1 MISNKSYIIG
11 FIYMFLFMLLMP
23 NLLALL
29 SFLDRYFSLRF
40 TSFGVDFIIEVIK
53 ASFMALRFA
62 LCFEQT
68 KATKIFPH

>member
-1 MISNKSYIIG
+1 
-11 FIYMFLFMLLMP
+11 MLLMP

-62 LCFEQT
+62 LCLSKPKPQKSFHT
-68 KATKIFPH
+68 NAK